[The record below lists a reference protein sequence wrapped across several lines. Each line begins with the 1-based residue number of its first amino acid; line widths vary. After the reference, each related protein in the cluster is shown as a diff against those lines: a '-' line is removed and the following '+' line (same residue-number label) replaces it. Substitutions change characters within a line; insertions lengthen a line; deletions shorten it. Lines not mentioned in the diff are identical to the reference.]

1 MTRCLDCGSE
11 RTTDQ
16 CPSCG
21 LTTAAAELTFRRR
34 LMRQTGIFLLG
45 SLAFPYI
52 SQIYPPLDLD
62 LILVF
67 FGLIFFGAL
76 TLAVILERRARNHQ
90 EIELMKRVY
99 NGFIPLPWILAAT
112 LFING
117 RLDSQKNVVYY
128 PTVVVGRFN
137 MKGIVKGS
145 RRLVVRSWRNPEP
158 GANLDASIRGL
169 AVGQHRQL
177 DVEEAAV
184 LAETETHAL
193 YWADVAYF
201 PLGRFNGLIGNI
213 GGRPLDVL
221 SLGLHLFG
229 IDFVDLLLFHIYK
242 HVSLPQAHEQH
253 AAFFT
258 VVDIPGSRCV
268 VVETHDGKL
277 HRLPDRL
284 FAAV

>member
-1 MTRCLDCGSE
+1 MRLWWESGRVRWGS
-11 RTTDQ
+11 R
-16 CPSCG
+16 G
-21 LTTAAAELTFRRR
+21 TTACTAAETSSQFSA
-34 LMRQTGIFLLG
+34 ISFG
-45 SLAFPYI
+45 SKT
-52 SQIYPPLDLD
+52 D
-62 LILVF
+62 
-67 FGLIFFGAL
+67 
-76 TLAVILERRARNHQ
+76 
-90 EIELMKRVY
+90 
-99 NGFIPLPWILAAT
+99 
-112 LFING
+112 
-117 RLDSQKNVVYY
+117 
-128 PTVVVGRFN
+128 
-137 MKGIVKGS
+137 
-145 RRLVVRSWRNPEP
+145 NPEP

-258 VVDIPGSRCV
+258 VVDIPGSRWKRYMLV
-268 VVETHDGKL
+268 DERARGL
-277 HRLPDRL
+277 RS
-284 FAAV
+284 